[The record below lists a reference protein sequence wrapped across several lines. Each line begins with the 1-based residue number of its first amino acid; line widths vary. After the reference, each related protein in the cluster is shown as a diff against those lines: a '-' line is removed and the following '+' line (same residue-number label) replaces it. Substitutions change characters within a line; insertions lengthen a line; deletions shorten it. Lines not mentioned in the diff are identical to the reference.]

1 MKNKEKFI
9 DKLADFACTSDN
21 IAINIKGEIVG
32 CRYLSCKDCKFNM
45 ETNCREAAR
54 RWLEEECVEQM
65 VISRKDMKLLECI
78 KDSYKYIARDSNGDI
93 FLYIDKP
100 EKSSK
105 LWCSDMEY
113 LSIIRFDVDFPMV
126 KWEDKEPWKIEDLKK
141 FEVCEKYNE
150 DKRVLKGAIKYKT
163 GNYHDGIIYETVK
176 NGKDE

>member
-1 MKNKEKFI
+1 
-9 DKLADFACTSDN
+9 
-21 IAINIKGEIVG
+21 
-32 CRYLSCKDCKFNM
+32 
-45 ETNCREAAR
+45 
-54 RWLEEECVEQM
+54 
-65 VISRKDMKLLECI
+65 MKLLECI